1 MAFKYMQCKSY
12 VTAFLHKYGTLTHE
26 EWKLMQYCIKSV
38 YIQNWEVKAAHKHQ
52 TKLETFNLTLSIPSL
67 CRNWKDLLLSL

>member
-1 MAFKYMQCKSY
+1 MQCKSY
-12 VTAFLHKYGTLTHE
+12 STAFLHKYGTLITHE

-38 YIQNWEVKAAHKHQ
+38 YKLQNWEVKAAHKHQ
-52 TKLETFNLTLSIPSL
+52 TKLETFNVTLSIASL